1 MTADELRDAL
11 EDALSRGKVYVH
23 LNPNID
29 GVVLPSHLMDRD
41 SVPLVMAWQAP
52 GIDLVLGVERIEATL
67 RFGGKPFRCC
77 IPWRALLAI
86 VADHPGTVDREPE
99 LQVLQG
105 HDEGKSDASRPRPSL
120 KLIKN

>member
-1 MTADELRDAL
+1 MTSDELRDAL
-11 EDALSRGKVYVH
+11 EEALSRGKVYVH
-23 LNPNID
+23 LNPSVD

-52 GIDLVLGVERIEATL
+52 GIDLVLGSERIEATL

-77 IPWRALLAI
+77 IPWAALLAI
-86 VADHPGTVDREPE
+86 VADHPGEVETEPE

-105 HDEGKSDASRPRPSL
+105 HNEGKSTPTRTRPSL

>member
-1 MTADELRDAL
+1 
-11 EDALSRGKVYVH
+11 
-23 LNPNID
+23 
-29 GVVLPSHLMDRD
+29 MDRD

-52 GIDLVLGVERIEATL
+52 GIDLVLGAERIEATL

-77 IPWRALLAI
+77 IPWGALLAI
-86 VADHPGTVDREPE
+86 VADHPGGVEREPE

-105 HDEGKSDASRPRPSL
+105 HSEGKSTPTRPRPSL

>member
-1 MTADELRDAL
+1 MTSDELRDAL

-23 LNPNID
+23 LNPRIH

-77 IPWRALLAI
+77 IPWSALLAI
-86 VADHPGTVDREPE
+86 VADHPGQVEHEPE

-105 HDEGKSDASRPRPSL
+105 DSAGKSMVKRPRPSL
-120 KLIKN
+120 KLIKS

>member
-23 LNPNID
+23 LNPKID
-29 GVVLPSHLMDRD
+29 GVILPSHLMDRD

-77 IPWRALLAI
+77 IPWRSLLAI
-86 VADHPGTVDREPE
+86 VADHPGEADREPE
-99 LQVLQG
+99 LQGLQG
-105 HDEGKSDASRPRPSL
+105 HDERNSDVSRPRPSL
-120 KLIKN
+120 KLIKS